1 MLDKRDEIKIII
13 DDEKKER
20 EKKKE
25 KKKNEI
31 KKENNQSFWST
42 DEEKSGREIF
52 AWCLAINISICNG
65 SMDSPG

>member
-31 KKENNQSFWST
+31 KKREQSIVLIHRWR
-42 DEEKSGREIF
+42 EKRTRNFCMVSGYKYF
-52 AWCLAINISICNG
+52 DMQWLNG
-65 SMDSPG
+65 SPG